1 MNTAK
6 TTPQSFSLIRF
17 VLKIVLGLIAAS
29 VIAGIVLLL
38 ALPAVLSS
46 DFARQKI
53 EGYLSQELKK
63 PVSIEAISFSWGEGL
78 SVSNFKSVNR
88 DQTPFANLSAL
99 KLLLSWP
106 SLLSGK
112 LDIVTLDIKGID
124 VTVTRDKEGKTTLSD
139 MLETPAQ
146 EVTPEKE
153 SKSTAVSLPD
163 LFLNARIE
171 DGNFSFID
179 ERLNTVT
186 RIRSLH
192 ADVSIPSLREP
203 LNVSLKGDVILN
215 DNPPESIELS
225 GTAHFAPEGQ
235 VDLQKGTGS
244 LEMKA
249 GFGNVNLF
257 FDLAQMQT
265 SREATGARFSCT
277 LDLKKLTQLAA
288 AVVGLPPG
296 FSVKGTLNSGFETRG
311 NIESLVAIDGKTE
324 LINLSLAGG
333 PFQNASF
340 EQPRI
345 TFSHDIV
352 LNFDTKML
360 DITSVALKSGFLDLS
375 LSGSVK
381 DFQGNPSG
389 KLLASG
395 SGDLKDILLVF
406 GKMLSLPPD
415 LKLSGD
421 VNLSLTG
428 EGDLNKVSLKGTA
441 DCKNL
446 EVNGA
451 FLNNYPFR
459 ETSLKLTPDV
469 ILTLGEKTTGVAIN
483 TLNIQSGVVSGD
495 IKGTLDSEIALDLT
509 ARLSTRLA
517 LLKKNLQGILPDSF
531 PGEGQLLSD
540 LTIKG
545 NLNQSLAVKG
555 NHTLDGAT
563 IVLPPAPG
571 GESAS
576 LPPSTFSFPQLAIAH
591 EADYQGEQD
600 KLSLQVTGGGF
611 FSRKDKG
618 LRNTFTYFEGSPDE
632 LQGGTRPR
640 YARSYKVRERF
651 AARRFDHERK
661 GRHHLCRRRKLKPS
675 R

>member
-1 MNTAK
+1 MNAAK

-17 VLKIVLGLIAAS
+17 VLKIILGCIAAA

-78 SVSNFKSVNR
+78 SVSNFRSVNR
-88 DQTPFANLSAL
+88 DQTPFATLSAL

-139 MLETPAQ
+139 MLETPVQ
-146 EVTPEKE
+146 EVPPEKE

-192 ADVSIPSLREP
+192 ADVAIPSLREP

-225 GTAHFAPEGQ
+225 GTAHFAPGGK

-324 LINLSLAGG
+324 LINLSLTGG

-395 SGDLKDILLVF
+395 SGALKDIVLVF

-469 ILTLGEKTTGVAIN
+469 IITLGEKTTGVAIN

-495 IKGTLDSEIALDLT
+495 IKGTLDSEIAVDLT

-555 NHTLDGAT
+555 KHTLDGAT

-591 EADYQGEQD
+591 EVDYQGEQD

-618 LRNTFTYFEGSPDE
+618 IRDTFTYFERSPDE
-632 LQGGTRPR
+632 LQGGTCPR
-640 YARSYKVRERF
+640 YARGYKVRERF